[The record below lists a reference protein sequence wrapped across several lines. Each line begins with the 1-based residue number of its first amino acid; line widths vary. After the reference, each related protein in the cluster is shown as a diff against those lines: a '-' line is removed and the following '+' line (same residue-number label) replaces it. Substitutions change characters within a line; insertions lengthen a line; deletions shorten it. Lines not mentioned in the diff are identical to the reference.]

1 MRYPFYISLLLVDI
15 MTLSG
20 SRLDV
25 MRFVGEKIDTLVGD
39 YLKPIDTNWQPAD
52 LLPDAT
58 RETFLEEIKELQEST
73 RELSYD
79 YMAVLV
85 GDTITE
91 EALPTYESWLMDM
104 EGVEQGEANGWSRW
118 IRGWTAE
125 ENRHGDL
132 LNKFLYLSGRVNM
145 RAMETSTQYLI
156 ADGFDIGTGK
166 DPYRNFIYT
175 SFQEL
180 ATNLSH
186 RRTATLA
193 KQAGCAQLS
202 KICGVIA
209 ADEMRHAKAYKAFVS
224 LILEVD
230 PSEMMLAFEDMMR
243 KKIVMPAH
251 FLRETGM
258 KIGQTFSHFSDAAQ
272 RLGVYTTNDY
282 ITLMDSL
289 LEDWN
294 IANVTDLNDAG
305 QRARD
310 YLMALPDR
318 LRRVAERTKTPNLT
332 YEFSW
337 IAG

>member
-1 MRYPFYISLLLVDI
+1 
-15 MTLSG
+15 
-20 SRLDV
+20 
-25 MRFVGEKIDTLVGD
+25 MRFVGEKIDASID
-39 YLKPIDTNWQPAD
+39 EFLKPIETNWQPAD
-52 LLPDAT
+52 LLPDT
-58 RETFLEEIKELQEST
+58 TKESFLDEVKLLREST

-79 YMAVLV
+79 YVAVLV

-104 EGVEQGEANGWSRW
+104 EGVEQGSTTAWTRW
-118 IRGWTAE
+118 IRSWTAE

-145 RAMETSTQYLI
+145 RAMEVSTQYLI
-156 ADGFDIGTGK
+156 ADGFDIGTGR
-166 DPYRNFIYT
+166 DPYRNFVYT

-180 ATNLSH
+180 ATNVSH

-193 KQAGCAQLS
+193 KQAGCNQLS

-209 ADEMRHAKAYKAFVS
+209 SDEMRHAKAYKDFVRQ
-224 LILEVD
+224 IFEVD

-251 FLRETGM
+251 FLRESGV

-272 RLGVYTTNDY
+272 RLGVYTTYDY
-282 ITLMDSL
+282 IEIAEAL
-289 LEDWN
+289 LVDWKVDA
-294 IANVTDLNDAG
+294 ITDLNDAG

-310 YLMALPDR
+310 YVMALPAR
-318 LRRVAERTKTPNLT
+318 LRRIAERTKVPALE
-332 YEFSW
+332 YPFSW